1 MSFFAKIFKKSEKR
15 NKPKLTDPYPT
26 LGTSLLFGDLVSDY
40 SALSLGV
47 VFRCVDLISDN
58 IAMLPIMVKKKSGTG
73 KTNIVKNSPVNL
85 LFDSNSWHMSYYNF
99 IKLTVQN
106 ILLKGNSYAYIQRSE
121 DGTPVNLVFLRPS
134 QVNVNYDEAKDV
146 VTYTIPKFTTRQVV
160 PESDMLHFKKFTWN
174 SVNGVSVLNF
184 ARTLLDTSI
193 ATEEAAKN
201 FFAGGCNLQGVLKVN
216 APLTQQQREQLLDSW
231 RNTYTSGNNGIA
243 LIQGNMDYQ
252 TIATDP
258 EKAQMTEA
266 RVFNA
271 KMLCMFFGV
280 LPSQIGLTDKA
291 GSNFE
296 DEQIA
301 FVQNTLQPI
310 ITLIEQEMT
319 RKLIKQGLNQ
329 KIILDSNAILR
340 TNKAAQASYYSTMVN
355 SSILSINEC
364 RRDLGYSD
372 VEGGDDHRVA
382 YSDVSQ
388 NSVEQ
393 QSSQNEEQTEQT
405 E

>member
-1 MSFFAKIFKKSEKR
+1 MSFFSKIFKKAEKR
-15 NKPKLTDPYPT
+15 NTHKFTDPFPHM
-26 LGTSLLFGDLVSDY
+26 GTSLLFGDLIQDY

-58 IAMLPIMVKKKSGTG
+58 IAMLPIMVKKKSGNG

-85 LFDSNSWHMSYYNF
+85 LFDGNSWHMSYYNF
-99 IKLTVQN
+99 MKLTVQN
-106 ILLKGNSYAYIQRSE
+106 ILLKGNSFAYIQRSE
-121 DGTPVNLVFLRPS
+121 DGTPINLVFLRPS
-134 QVNVNYDEAKDV
+134 EVNINYDEINDK
-146 VTYTIPKFTTRQVV
+146 VTYTIPKFTSRIRV

-174 SVNGVSVLNF
+174 SVEGVSVLNF
-184 ARTLLDTSI
+184 ASTLLDTSI

-201 FFAGGCNLQGVLKVN
+201 FFAGGCNLQGILKVN

-231 RNTYTSGNNGIA
+231 RTTYTSGNNGIA
-243 LIQGNMDYQ
+243 LIQGNMEYQ

-266 RVFNA
+266 RLFNA

-280 LPSQIGLTDKA
+280 LPSQIGLIDKT

-296 DEQIA
+296 EEQIA
-301 FVQNTLQPI
+301 FLTNTLQPI

-329 KIILDSNAILR
+329 KVILDSNAILR
-340 TNKAAQASYYSTMVN
+340 TNKAAQSSYYSTMVN

-364 RRDLGYSD
+364 RRDLGYAD

-382 YSDVSQ
+382 YSDVAQ
-388 NSVEQ
+388 NSVEE
-393 QSSQNEEQTEQT
+393 QSKQEKEEETE
-405 E
+405 